1 MLSLQIYYYTLF
13 FKLTWVNIIAK
24 VEEEKGAGAGI
35 EVSKR
40 IYEF

>member
-24 VEEEKGAGAGI
+24 VEEEKGAGI